1 MLFSSFRAR
10 TLAVGAALVLV
21 FPVLIAACGGES
33 SVTSSTPTPG
43 RPQNDTSSSDAAYM
57 KAVCTAAND
66 AAGPVI
72 TKISSDTSL
81 INDQQKLL
89 AALTPAITDL
99 AQKLSDIQPPADLK
113 TYHEQIVQQLQQVA
127 GKAKSG
133 QLRAS
138 AISPGW
144 RTVNPSQDVQ
154 DRVNAA
160 AADIPECQQSP
171 SSRAASSAAA
181 RVAPRARVDRRR
193 RAPNAVTRRPLS
205 L

>member
-43 RPQNDTSSSDAAYM
+43 RPQNDTSSSDAAYV

-113 TYHEQIVQQLQQVA
+113 TYHEQVVQQLQQVA

-133 QLRAS
+133 QLQGIGD
-138 AISPGW
+138 ISGLEN
-144 RTVNPSQDVQ
+144 TLKPSQDVQ

-160 AADIPECQQSP
+160 AADIPECQQSLFFASGFFGSGAGGASGAGGSP
-171 SSRAASSAAA
+171 AAGT
-181 RVAPRARVDRRR
+181 
-193 RAPNAVTRRPLS
+193 VTR
-205 L
+205 